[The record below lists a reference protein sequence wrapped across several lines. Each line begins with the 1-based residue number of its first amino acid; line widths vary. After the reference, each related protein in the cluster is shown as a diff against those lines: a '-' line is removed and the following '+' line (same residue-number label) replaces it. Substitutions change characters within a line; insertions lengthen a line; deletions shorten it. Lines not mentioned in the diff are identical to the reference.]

1 MRWVHAKGE
10 VGPLILGIIRM
21 QQWLFLAVAIISEV
35 IATSALK
42 SSEGFSRLWPSLLVV
57 LGYMSAVYFMS
68 LTLKTI
74 PVGVVYAIW
83 SGVGIALIALIAW
96 IFFGQALDT
105 PAIIG
110 LFLIVTGVVVLS
122 LFSKA
127 VAHS

>member
-1 MRWVHAKGE
+1 
-10 VGPLILGIIRM
+10 M
-21 QQWLFLAVAIISEV
+21 QQWIFLAVAIVSEV

-42 SSEGFSRLWPSLLVV
+42 SSEGFSRLGPSLLVV
-57 LGYMSAVYFMS
+57 VGYIAAFYFMS
-68 LTLKTI
+68 LTLKTM

-96 IFFGQALDT
+96 VFFGQTLDT

-110 LFLIVTGVVVLS
+110 LLLIVVGVIVLS

-127 VAHS
+127 TAHS